1 MREGSLEAPT
11 RHPLAWKSPE
21 FLKANRMPQEWVNMA
36 LKAIQTFV
44 PLVPDIIPISEFR
57 DIFGVAVTKAIEGG
71 DPAQLLKDATAEF
84 EPIYAKSEQA

>member
-1 MREGSLEAPT
+1 
-11 RHPLAWKSPE
+11 
-21 FLKANRMPQEWVNMA
+21 
-36 LKAIQTFV
+36 
-44 PLVPDIIPISEFR
+44 VPDIIPISEFR